1 MFEYM
6 PFKFEKN
13 IYFENEKIKLKI
25 LKKNILIYEIKK
37 IFFMLAIEM
46 NA

>member
-25 LKKNILIYEIKK
+25 LKKILI
-37 IFFMLAIEM
+37 
-46 NA
+46 